1 MISDPLYRIEACSP
15 NKNLD
20 WFTVHGF
27 HGTERRQRVIDT
39 ARSMR
44 EHMDEDFVIRVLERT
59 DEDTAN
65 VIWKE

>member
-1 MISDPLYRIEACSP
+1 MPRPFYRIEACSP
-15 NKNLD
+15 TKELD

-27 HGTERRQRVIDT
+27 QGDHKRQQVINT

-44 EHMDEDFVIRVLERT
+44 EHMDAVFTIRVLQIEN
-59 DEDTAN
+59 DAEE